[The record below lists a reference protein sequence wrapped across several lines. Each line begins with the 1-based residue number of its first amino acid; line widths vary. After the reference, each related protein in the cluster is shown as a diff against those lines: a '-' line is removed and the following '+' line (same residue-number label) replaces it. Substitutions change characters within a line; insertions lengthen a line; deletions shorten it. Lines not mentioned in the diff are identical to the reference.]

1 MSLFKYIPLF
11 LYLLIAYLGVFYIQG
26 DAAIATLSTIIFQQA
41 LFSGATF
48 ALSWNGLILTLGI
61 LFLFI
66 EIIKSTRTSNAS
78 IVDHMLSALV
88 FIGFLV
94 VFIIKPSAATE
105 SFFVVTLM
113 SLIDVIAGFSITI
126 TSARKDFG
134 FNNNIS

>member
-1 MSLFKYIPLF
+1 MSIFKYIPLF
-11 LYLLIAYLGVFYIQG
+11 LYLLVAYLITFYIQG
-26 DAAIATLSTIIFQQA
+26 NEAITTLSSSIYQLT
-41 LFSGATF
+41 LFSGAIFSMT
-48 ALSWNGLILTLGI
+48 WNGVFLTLGV

-78 IVDHMLSALV
+78 IIDHMLSSLV

-94 VFIIKPSAATE
+94 VFIIKPGAATE
-105 SFFVVTLM
+105 GFFVVMLM

-134 FNNNIS
+134 FNH